1 MDRVS
6 LLHFIEASRYAGL
19 DLTSE
24 EFAEICWLTTVQTA
38 EPHGENWLARL
49 LAGTDVPAVD
59 STAPQAPPTTP
70 PEVSHPDHTDTPDAS
85 FPEGRVEID
94 DTVEMRTAPPR
105 ATLSEPSDLPL
116 RSPAAPALPRRLAL
130 GRALRPLKRRI
141 PSRAAKYLDEA
152 ATARQAADTDLW
164 LPVFRPA
171 PDRWLDLAVVIDEA
185 PSMTI
190 WRRTVTELLQILKES
205 GVFRSVRIWRCNSDD
220 TAELPLTVR
229 GETTAAIPGRDPRE
243 LIDAA
248 GQRMILVISDRM
260 GAGWRDGRMAQ
271 VLGMW
276 GAAGLV
282 TVIDLLPQRM
292 WEQGGQRIVPVQLR
306 SIGPA
311 TCNAQLQYRS
321 REPTLEVDQ
330 LRIPV
335 PVLELND
342 RWVASWAAMLAGVET
357 GWTNSMAL
365 FPDAPAIEN
374 GPNGDGACPEEHVDP
389 DEQVKRF
396 RAQASPQA
404 FQLATLLAAAAP
416 LRLPVMRLIQYA
428 LLDDSGPAQLAEFF
442 LSGLLYRVSSTD
454 AHSDPEE
461 TDYDFQPGVREVLL
475 GHLTPSK
482 ALRVL
487 AEVSAFVIER
497 LGMPVDFLAVVTT
510 SNLPLPSID
519 RGQPFALVT
528 IQVLRALG
536 GVYAEKADLL
546 ERQMRSPLTQMKHS
560 LINTEDPAP
569 SIPILQEIFITPS
582 TDPGNGD
589 DVTSPGMR
597 TTHGYKG
604 QPDAQAN
611 VRGGGVPP
619 RNINFTGRTDLIRK
633 LRETLLNPSRSAVL
647 VPRALYG
654 LGGVGKTQLAIEYA
668 HRYAYDY
675 DLIWWIPAEE
685 PADVRRSLVQ
695 LAGELK
701 LPESSDATQTV
712 QAVREI
718 LEAGKPPRWLLIF
731 DNADDP
737 KQLQPFVPR
746 TSGHGHVLITSRNQA
761 WAEQGQAL
769 EVDVFTRAEST
780 SLLRRRG
787 KDISVQDADR
797 LAQLLGD
804 LPLALEQAAA
814 WHVETNRSVADY
826 LQLYENK
833 LHELSDERLPEQYS
847 RPVAAALG
855 VTIDRLGEEVP
866 AGAQLLEVCAHFGAE
881 PITVKMLWH
890 GRYASGIPSP
900 LKRTMRDQRPLRRLL
915 NEMDR
920 HALVRFDTVRDRF
933 QVHRMVQAMV
943 RASLSSDQRIS
954 TAHCAQ
960 SMLTV
965 ANPGNP
971 DDIEPG
977 ELARHAELSPHIVP
991 SGIVSADDEEA
1002 RRVVLDQIRARYV
1015 VGDYDS
1021 SRDLARTVVEEWE
1034 KRWGK
1039 SDELTLLARRHLAN
1053 TIRALGFPAEALA
1066 MDEETVSAFRKTLGE
1081 DHDHTLATAN
1091 SLGADLRA
1099 VGQFRRALELDKQ
1112 NLARHNTV
1120 LGPED
1125 PATLRTA
1132 NNYAVDLRLLG
1143 DFDAARALDEET
1155 TSLRRALYGEEHQS
1169 TLFGISNVVRDI
1181 YGQGKYAEAL
1191 ELQESVLP
1199 LHEAVRGGRH
1209 PDVML
1214 AKRSVAALYR
1224 KLGRH
1229 ARGRELAET
1238 NFLAYRTRFGPN
1250 HENTLAAMMSLSSA
1264 LRQHGDVE
1272 RALEVGQEALNRY
1285 LQHFSQH
1292 PFVDVCAA
1300 NVAIV
1305 LRQFGDVAAARELN
1319 EKTHENL
1326 RKTLGE
1332 KHPYTLCCAAN
1343 LSNDLAA
1350 MRDYAA
1356 ASRWSAKTLSLSR
1369 EARGDNHPY
1378 TLACANNY
1386 AIDLIATGEEVQGQ
1400 ALSADTVRRFTD
1412 VLGAGHPDT
1421 DLARDHRRIDCDIE
1435 PPPT

>member
-1 MDRVS
+1 MGSVS
-6 LLHFIEASRYAGL
+6 LLHFIEASRLADL

-24 EFAEICWLTTVQTA
+24 EFAEVCWLAAATA
-38 EPHGENWLARL
+38 RKVELPVDERREPL
-49 LAGTDVPAVD
+49 LAGTDTQAASWLSSPDRTETPGTPAPKGR
-59 STAPQAPPTTP
+59 A
-70 PEVSHPDHTDTPDAS
+70 EI
-85 FPEGRVEID
+85 EGAA
-94 DTVEMRTAPPR
+94 EMRAAQADATHEPPG
-105 ATLSEPSDLPL
+105 LPL
-116 RSPAAPALPRRLAL
+116 RSPAAPALSRRLAL
-130 GRALRPLKRRI
+130 ARALRPLKRKI
-141 PSRAAKYLDEA
+141 PSRTAEYLDEA
-152 ATARQAADTDLW
+152 ATVERVADTDLW

-171 PDRWLDLAVVIDEA
+171 PDRWLDLAVVVDEA

-190 WRRTVTELLQILKES
+190 WRRTVTELLQMLKES
-205 GVFRSVRIWRCNSDD
+205 GAFRSVRIWRCNSDD
-220 TAELPLTVR
+220 AAELPLTLR
-229 GETTAAIPGRDPRE
+229 GETAAAIAGRDPRE
-243 LIDAA
+243 LLDAA
-248 GQRMILVISDRM
+248 GQRMILVVSDRM
-260 GAGWRDGRMAQ
+260 GAGWRDRRMAQ
-271 VLGMW
+271 VLGVW

-282 TVIDLLPQRM
+282 AVIDLLPQRM
-292 WEQGGQRIVPVQLR
+292 WEQGGQRIFPVQLR
-306 SIGPA
+306 SIEPA
-311 TCNAQLQYRS
+311 TCNAQLQCRS
-321 REPTLEVDQ
+321 REPTLEVSR

-342 RWVASWAAMLAGVET
+342 HWLACWAAMLAGVET
-357 GWTNSMAL
+357 GWVNSMVI
-365 FPDAPAIEN
+365 FPEAPASED
-374 GPNGDGACPEEHVDP
+374 GDSVGPEEDLDP
-389 DEQVKRF
+389 DVRVKRF
-396 RAQASPQA
+396 RALASPQA
-404 FQLATLLAAAAP
+404 FRLATLLAAAAP
-416 LRLPVMRLIQYA
+416 LRLPVMRLIQHT
-428 LLDDSGPAQLAEFF
+428 LLDDSGPAHLAEFF
-442 LSGLLYRVSSTD
+442 LSGLLHRVILSD
-454 AHSDPEE
+454 ANLDPEE
-461 TDYDFQPGVREVLL
+461 TDYDFRQGVRHVLL
-475 GHLTPSK
+475 GHLTSSE

-487 AEVSAFVIER
+487 AEVSVFVTEQ

-510 SNLPLPSID
+510 NDLPLPLVERS
-519 RGQPFALVT
+519 QPFAMVT
-528 IQVLRALG
+528 LQVLRALG

-546 ERQMRSPLTQMKHS
+546 ERQMMRPRTSPEYS
-560 LINTEDPAP
+560 VSSSPA
-569 SIPILQEIFITPS
+569 LQDLVTTPS

-589 DVTSPGMR
+589 DVTSPGVR

-604 QPDAQAN
+604 QPDTQAA

-619 RNINFTGRTDLIRK
+619 RNVNFTGRTDLLRQ

-668 HRYAYDY
+668 YRYAYDY

-712 QAVREI
+712 QAVRDT
-718 LEAGKPPRWLLIF
+718 LEAGDPRRWLLIF

-737 KQLQPFVPR
+737 ARLKPFVPR

-814 WHVETNRSVADY
+814 WHVETGRSVADY
-826 LQLYENK
+826 LQLYEDK
-833 LHELSDERLPEQYS
+833 LQELSDERLPEQYS

-855 VTIDRLGEEVP
+855 VTIDRIGEEFP
-866 AGAQLLEVCAHFGAE
+866 SGAQLLELCAHFGAE

-943 RASLSSDQRIS
+943 RASLSPDQRIS
-954 TAHCAQ
+954 TSQCAQ

-1015 VGDYDS
+1015 VGDYES
-1021 SRDLARTVVEEWE
+1021 SRDLAQAVVEQWE
-1034 KRWGK
+1034 QRWGT

-1066 MDEETVSAFRKTLGE
+1066 MDEETVAAFTQTLGE
-1081 DHDHTLATAN
+1081 DHYHTLATAN

-1099 VGQFRRALELDKQ
+1099 VGQFHRALELDEQ
-1112 NLARHNTV
+1112 NLARHKAV
-1120 LGPED
+1120 LGPDD

-1143 DFDAARALDEET
+1143 DFAAARALDEET
-1155 TSLRRALYGEEHQS
+1155 TALRRSLYGEEHES
-1169 TLFGISNVVRDI
+1169 TLFGISNVVRDM
-1181 YGQGKYAEAL
+1181 YGQGEYADAL
-1191 ELQESVLP
+1191 ALQESVLP
-1199 LHEAVRGGRH
+1199 AHEAVRGGGH

-1229 ARGRELAET
+1229 ARGQEMAET

-1264 LRQHGDVE
+1264 LREDGDVE
-1272 RALEVGQEALNRY
+1272 RALEIGKEVLDRY
-1285 LQHFSQH
+1285 RQHFPQH
-1292 PFVDVCAA
+1292 PFFDACAA

-1319 EKTHENL
+1319 EKTHDNL

-1350 MRDYAA
+1350 MRDYTA
-1356 ASRWSAKTLSLSR
+1356 ASDWSAKALSLSQ
-1369 EARGDNHPY
+1369 EVRGANHPY

-1386 AIDLIATGEEVQGQ
+1386 AIDLILTGEEVQGQ
-1400 ALSADTVRRFTD
+1400 ELSADTVRRFTD